1 MFVRK
6 MWTRKSFIVNKT
18 ESREWLGLLWCL
30 HWASSARSP
39 PGLSPLVGSI
49 GKSHGQVAQRGLG
62 WRQVL
67 ERAVGREPSVCWNGD
82 EPGKALG
89 SQLSLELICSS
100 PECELIQVLVVFYP
114 CSDISYQMNYFSWE
128 TPGIGRYLT
137 SLSIQGFSF
146 LFLLFL
152 IETNLLWR
160 LRTLVCGICRR
171 RKWVS

>member
-1 MFVRK
+1 M
-6 MWTRKSFIVNKT
+6 
-18 ESREWLGLLWCL
+18 
-30 HWASSARSP
+30 
-39 PGLSPLVGSI
+39 
-49 GKSHGQVAQRGLG
+49 G
-62 WRQVL
+62 WDRIK
-67 ERAVGREPSVCWNGD
+67 
-82 EPGKALG
+82 PGKALG
-89 SQLSLELICSS
+89 SQLSLEHICPS
-100 PECELIQVLVVFYP
+100 PECGLTQVLILFHL

-137 SLSIQGFSF
+137 SLTIQGFSF

>member
-1 MFVRK
+1 
-6 MWTRKSFIVNKT
+6 MWAGMER
-18 ESREWLGLLWCL
+18 
-30 HWASSARSP
+30 
-39 PGLSPLVGSI
+39 SI
-49 GKSHGQVAQRGLG
+49 GKSCGQGAQRELG
-62 WRQVL
+62 WRGAWQSFGLTAFSGADLLIPRVCID
-67 ERAVGREPSVCWNGD
+67 PS
-82 EPGKALG
+82 
-89 SQLSLELICSS
+89 LI
-100 PECELIQVLVVFYP
+100 LFHP

-137 SLSIQGFSF
+137 SLTIQGFSF